1 LTPETATSQGADMKA
16 LWKEFST
23 YAVVGVANTLIHWQ
37 LFYVLNTA
45 AGFSQA
51 ASNFSAFCVAATFSF
66 YVHALYTFEAGASV
80 VRYLVYIG
88 FMGVLSVVVGHYA
101 DVWKLHGLVTVAS
114 FSLLSLVCGF
124 FFSRFILFSEREA

>member
-1 LTPETATSQGADMKA
+1 MKA

-45 AGFSQA
+45 AGWSQA

-80 VRYLVYIG
+80 LRYLVYVC
-88 FMGVLSVVVGHYA
+88 FMGVLSGVFGHYA
-101 DVWKLHGLVTVAS
+101 DVWKLDGLVTVGS
-114 FSLLSLVCGF
+114 FSLLSLICGF
-124 FFSRFILFSEREA
+124 FFSRFILFGEREA